1 MFKKIVVGVA
11 ILLLVLI
18 PVIALQPSAFA
29 VERST
34 AIAAPAGV
42 VYPHIASVRAMDVW
56 MPWAKA
62 DPEMKTVYE
71 GPETG
76 VGARSAWDGPQMGK
90 GRIAITAVKPDEQVE
105 MRLEMRTPMEATN
118 RVVFTLAPTG
128 VGTSVTWRL
137 EGNNGFVG
145 KFFSLFMDMD
155 TMMGGEFEKGLAEL
169 KRLAEAEAGRG
180 KAG

>member
-1 MFKKIVVGVA
+1 
-11 ILLLVLI
+11 
-18 PVIALQPSAFA
+18 
-29 VERST
+29 
-34 AIAAPAGV
+34 
-42 VYPHIASVRAMDVW
+42 
-56 MPWAKA
+56 
-62 DPEMKTVYE
+62 
-71 GPETG
+71 
-76 VGARSAWDGPQMGK
+76 
-90 GRIAITAVKPDEQVE
+90 
-105 MRLEMRTPMEATN
+105 MEATN

-169 KRLAEAEAGRG
+169 KRLAEAEAVNG